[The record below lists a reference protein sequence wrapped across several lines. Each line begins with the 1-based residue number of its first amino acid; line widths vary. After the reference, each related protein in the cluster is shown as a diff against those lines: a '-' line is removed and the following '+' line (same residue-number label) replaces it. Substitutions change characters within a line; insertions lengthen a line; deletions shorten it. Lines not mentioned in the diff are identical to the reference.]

1 VSIITSLLK
10 NCNTANKERVIGKFV
25 ENDHEKVRGEILNN
39 IFYRSLII
47 FEKNNNLIKKVDR
60 LLELY
65 FKYCEQVDQVDLDD
79 VDEEDEDRGEEI
91 YLRKLENGLFA
102 LQSIVYIIMDISVN
116 GPPSVEQKQA

>member
-1 VSIITSLLK
+1 MSIITSLLK

-25 ENDHEKVRGEILNN
+25 ENDHEKVRVEILNKL
-39 IFYRSLII
+39 FYRSII
-47 FEKNNNLIKKVDR
+47 IEKNNNLIKKKVDR

-65 FKYCEQVDQVDLDD
+65 FKYCEQVDQVDLED
-79 VDEEDEDRGEEI
+79 VDEEDEDREEEI

-116 GPPSVEQKQA
+116 GPPSVKPKQA